1 MEKIVR
7 VVNDTWDDKGNIH
20 WDNAALGLI
29 LISLWFLVEPSRPVQ
44 NTYLGSDDYLRARFE
59 EYILSLLSSMK
70 HAQDANLI
78 PNMENAEDASHEE
91 VMPDDDSRKFNHL
104 GVMVSSALTTGT

>member
-1 MEKIVR
+1 
-7 VVNDTWDDKGNIH
+7 
-20 WDNAALGLI
+20 
-29 LISLWFLVEPSRPVQ
+29 
-44 NTYLGSDDYLRARFE
+44 
-59 EYILSLLSSMK
+59 MK